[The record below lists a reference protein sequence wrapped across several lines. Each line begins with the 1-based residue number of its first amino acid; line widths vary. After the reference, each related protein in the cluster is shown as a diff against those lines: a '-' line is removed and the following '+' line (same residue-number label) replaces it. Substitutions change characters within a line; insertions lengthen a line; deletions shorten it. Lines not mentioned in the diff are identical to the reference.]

1 MAILMRLVKRLQAR
15 ELEICSQG
23 LREGYLAELLST
35 SSSPR
40 R

>member
-1 MAILMRLVKRLQAR
+1 MAILMRLVKRLQTR
-15 ELEICSQG
+15 ELEVCSQG
-23 LREGYLAELLST
+23 LREAYLAELLST